1 MSSQALKAYSS
12 KPSSRE
18 ANIIQ
23 ALFPERDRH
32 NCRFGNSGNSR
43 AKLSTCSVVV
53 YSQMPLE
60 LGCFTLSRK
69 EQSSFSSRYKLVN
82 PNQCFMVGRI
92 ALSSSRT
99 KGNGSRRF
107 FEALLFII
115 LIIDDNLILRSNE
128 PRHFVNRSSGHFFLR
143 EMATV
148 FKDHQL

>member
-18 ANIIQ
+18 ASTIQ

-43 AKLSTCSVVV
+43 AKLSRCSVVV
-53 YSQMPLE
+53 YSHTPLE
-60 LGCFTLSRK
+60 LSCLMLSRN
-69 EQSSFSSRYKLVN
+69 EQSSFSSRYTLVK
-82 PNQCFMVGRI
+82 PNQCVMVGRI

-107 FEALLFII
+107 VEALLFMTLKIQEG
-115 LIIDDNLILRSNE
+115 N
-128 PRHFVNRSSGHFFLR
+128 PRQVHLFLR
-143 EMATV
+143 LCPVMNLVTSSTTRAGISSWGR
-148 FKDHQL
+148 

>member
-1 MSSQALKAYSS
+1 MRSHAKKSIPQLPA
-12 KPSSRE
+12 RRG
-18 ANIIQ
+18 ANI
-23 ALFPERDRH
+23 ARFWFRAGGRH

-69 EQSSFSSRYKLVN
+69 EQSSFSSRYTLVN
-82 PNQCFMVGRI
+82 PNQCLMVGRI

-107 FEALLFII
+107 FEALHFITLKTQEGNI
-115 LIIDDNLILRSNE
+115 LAAEIRGEFICYLDSAQR
-128 PRHFVNRSSGHFFLR
+128 
-143 EMATV
+143 
-148 FKDHQL
+148 

>member
-32 NCRFGNSGNSR
+32 NCRFGNSGNSL
-43 AKLSTCSVVV
+43 AKLSRCSVVV

-60 LGCFTLSRK
+60 LGCLTLSRN
-69 EQSSFSSRYKLVN
+69 EQRSFSSRYTLVN

-92 ALSSSRT
+92 VLSSSRT

-107 FEALLFII
+107 FEALVSITLKTQEGNIPAAEIRGEFISY
-115 LIIDDNLILRSNE
+115 LDSAQR
-128 PRHFVNRSSGHFFLR
+128 
-143 EMATV
+143 
-148 FKDHQL
+148 